1 MLTPQQVDEFQ
12 RLGIVRAPAVISARA
27 AATMCDSVWDMMS
40 RRYKIRRDHPAT
52 WKAQRIAGTK
62 DRPKA
67 ITLEQVMSPLRAILN
82 QLLAPSEWECDN
94 HWGSLLVS
102 FPGAV
107 PVAPQGWDVP
117 HTGWHFD
124 VPLVRALP
132 ELYGV
137 RIFTCLAHLPRHGG
151 ATLAVAGS
159 PQLAQALASARGM
172 AKLRSA
178 DIRKGLSHRYDW
190 INDLCTFDTAIDRVD
205 RFMKATS
212 RLENIEVRVGEM
224 TGEPGDVYLVHPLMM
239 HAQSPN
245 CLAMPRI
252 VLSST
257 VYRRGVDWGVLYG
270 LEGEAAAQW
279 NFILRPSRANFFTV

>member
-1 MLTPQQVDEFQ
+1 MLTPQQLDEF
-12 RLGIVRAPAVISARA
+12 RRFGIVRAPGAISASA
-27 AATMCDSVWDMMS
+27 AAVMCDSVWDMMS
-40 RRYKIRRDHPAT
+40 RRYKMRRDQPAT

-67 ITLEQVMSPLRAILN
+67 ITLEQVMNPIRAILHS
-82 QLLAPSEWECDN
+82 LLAPSEWECDN

-117 HTGWHFD
+117 HAGWHFD
-124 VPLVRALP
+124 APVVRALP

-137 RIFTCLAHLPRHGG
+137 RIFTCLAHLPPQGG

-159 PQLAQALASARGM
+159 PRLAQALANARGM

-178 DIRKGLSHRYDW
+178 DLRKGLRQRYDW

-205 RFMKATS
+205 RFMKTAS
-212 RLENIEVRVGEM
+212 RLDDVELRVVEM
-224 TGEPGDVYLVHPLMM
+224 VGEPGDVYLVHPLMM

-257 VYRRGVDWGVLYG
+257 VYQRGVDWSVLYG
-270 LEGEAAAQW
+270 PEGEAAA
-279 NFILRPSRANFFTV
+279 

>member
-1 MLTPQQVDEFQ
+1 MLTPQQLDEYRRF
-12 RLGIVRAPAVISARA
+12 GIVRASGVISASA
-27 AATMCDSVWDMMS
+27 AAVMRNAVWDMMS
-40 RRYKIRRDHPAT
+40 RRYKIRRDQPAT

-62 DRPKA
+62 YRPKA
-67 ITLEQVMSPLRAILN
+67 ITLEQILDPLSAILN
-82 QLLAPSEWECDN
+82 QLLAPAEWECDS

-107 PVAPQGWDVP
+107 PVAPQGWEVP

-124 VPLVRALP
+124 APVVRALP

-137 RIFTCLAHLPRHGG
+137 RIFTCLGHLPPHGG

-159 PQLAQALASARGM
+159 PRLAQALAGAHGV

-178 DIRKGLSHRYDW
+178 DIRKGLKQRYGW
-190 INDLCTFDTAIDRVD
+190 ISELCRFDSAINRVG
-205 RFMKATS
+205 RFITTS
-212 RLENIEVRVGEM
+212 AKLEDVEVRVVEM

-245 CLAMPRI
+245 CLAVPRI

-257 VYRRGVDWGVLYG
+257 VYQRGVDWSVLYG
-270 LEGEAAAQW
+270 PEGEAAA
-279 NFILRPSRANFFTV
+279 

>member
-1 MLTPQQVDEFQ
+1 MLTPQQLDEFQ

-124 VPLVRALP
+124 APVVRALP

-137 RIFTCLAHLPRHGG
+137 RIFTCLASLPLHGG
-151 ATLAVAGS
+151 ATVAVAGS
-159 PQLAQALASARGM
+159 PRLAQALANARGM

-178 DIRKGLSHRYDW
+178 DIRKGLSQRYDW
-190 INDLCTFDTAIDRVD
+190 INDLCTFDTAIDRVN

-212 RLENIEVRVGEM
+212 RLENIEVRVVEM

-270 LEGEAAAQW
+270 PEGEAAA
-279 NFILRPSRANFFTV
+279 

>member
-1 MLTPQQVDEFQ
+1 MLTPQQLDEF
-12 RLGIVRAPAVISARA
+12 RRFGIVRAPGAISASA
-27 AATMCDSVWDMMS
+27 AAVMCDSVWDMMS
-40 RRYKIRRDHPAT
+40 RRYKIRRDQPAT

-62 DRPKA
+62 HRPKA
-67 ITLEQVMSPLRAILN
+67 ITLEQILYPLSAILN
-82 QLLAPSEWECDN
+82 QLLAPAEWECDS

-107 PVAPQGWDVP
+107 PVAPQGWEVP

-124 VPLVRALP
+124 APVVRALP

-137 RIFTCLAHLPRHGG
+137 RIFTCLAHLPPHGG

-159 PQLAQALASARGM
+159 PWLSQALADAHGM

-178 DIRKGLSHRYDW
+178 DIRKGLTQRYDW
-190 INDLCTFDTAIDRVD
+190 IRELCTFDPATNRVA
-205 RFMKATS
+205 RFMRTAAK
-212 RLENIEVRVGEM
+212 LEDVEVRVVEM

-245 CLAMPRI
+245 CLAVPRI

-257 VYRRGVDWGVLYG
+257 VYQRGVDWSVLYG
-270 LEGEAAAQW
+270 PEGEAAA
-279 NFILRPSRANFFTV
+279 

>member
-1 MLTPQQVDEFQ
+1 MVTPKQLDEF
-12 RLGIVRAPAVISARA
+12 RHFGIVRASGAIPASA
-27 AATMCDSVWDMMS
+27 AAVMCDSVWDMMF
-40 RRYKIRRDHPAT
+40 RRYKIRRDQPAT

-67 ITLEQVMSPLRAILN
+67 ITLEQVLYPFSALLN
-82 QLLAPSEWECDN
+82 QLLAPAEWECDS

-107 PVAPQGWDVP
+107 PVAPQGWEVP

-124 VPLVRALP
+124 APVVPVLP

-137 RIFTCLAHLPRHGG
+137 RIFTCLAHLPAHGG

-159 PQLAQALASARGM
+159 PWLAQALADAQEM
-172 AKLRSA
+172 VKLRSA
-178 DIRKGLSHRYDW
+178 DIREGLTQRYDW
-190 INDLCTFDTAIDRVD
+190 IRELCTFDPAINRVD
-205 RFMKATS
+205 RFMRTVAK
-212 RLENIEVRVGEM
+212 LEDIEVRVIEM
-224 TGEPGDVYLVHPLMM
+224 TGEPGDVYLMHPLMM

-245 CLAMPRI
+245 CLAAPRI

-257 VYRRGVDWGVLYG
+257 VYQRGVDWSLLYG
-270 LEGEAAAQW
+270 REGEAAA
-279 NFILRPSRANFFTV
+279 